1 MKDKSEV
8 LKFEFEILESLR
20 KDLTYRID
28 EIESLQTELECL
40 RKIRQKLDAK
50 IGELNVKL
58 EESNGNQDET

>member
-1 MKDKSEV
+1 MEDKSKV

-28 EIESLQTELECL
+28 EIESLQIELECL

-50 IGELNVKL
+50 IGELNIKL
-58 EESNGNQDET
+58 QESNEA